1 MPFSYRDETR
11 ELNELTRQEA
21 SGSFVQLS
29 DGFTHY
35 ELSNPLPASPK
46 SDASTAPSTSQ
57 VLPVGFGGGAEGGG
71 GVVRDVV
78 LAHGFSV
85 PYFIYDPTF
94 DFLNR
99 SGFRVLRYDLYGRGF
114 SDRPD
119 TPYDIDL
126 FVRQLGDLLDA
137 LSLTRPVSLVGLS
150 TGGPI
155 TAAFTARFP
164 ERVDKL
170 VLIDPVG
177 AKPFALG
184 RLLKVAA
191 MPFVGETIIS
201 LLGIRGMTRIS
212 SSEEAIRTYADQL
225 LPRYIVQMQYKG
237 FKRAILSTIRNNML
251 GSFRDVYEQ
260 IGKMGKP
267 VLLLW
272 GKHDH
277 TVPFKHSNTL
287 QEAIPNLEFHA
298 IEHCGHIPH
307 YEKPDEV
314 NPILLQFL
322 KS

>member
-1 MPFSYRDETR
+1 MPFSYRDETK
-11 ELNELTRQEA
+11 ELNELTRKEA

-35 ELSNPLPASPK
+35 ELSNPSPR
-46 SDASTAPSTSQ
+46 
-57 VLPVGFGGGAEGGG
+57 LEEEGQG
-71 GVVRDVV
+71 VRDVV
-78 LAHGFSV
+78 LVHGFSV

-94 DFLNR
+94 EFLTQ

-119 TPYDIDL
+119 TQYNIDL

-137 LSLTRPVSLVGLS
+137 LCFTRPVSLVGLS

-155 TAAFTARFP
+155 TATFTASFP

-177 AKPFALG
+177 AKSLPFAG
-184 RLLKVAA
+184 ILKVAT
-191 MPFVGETIIS
+191 MPLVGETIAS
-201 LLGIRGMTRIS
+201 LVRSDRLDNNIAASFFDR
-212 SSEEAIRTYADQL
+212 ELVEHFQA
-225 LPRYIVQMQYKG
+225 RYIIQMQYKG
-237 FKRAILSTIRNNML
+237 FRNALLSTIRNRML
-251 GSFRDVYEQ
+251 DSFLDVYER
-260 IGKMGKP
+260 IGEMDKP
-267 VLLLW
+267 VLLFW
-272 GKHDH
+272 GRNDT
-277 TVPFKHSNTL
+277 TVPFRHSELLCAAMPMVQFYAFEN
-287 QEAIPNLEFHA
+287 
-298 IEHCGHIPH
+298 CGHTPH